1 MSAGSTGSAARL
13 AVAALG
19 ALGALAALVPLGACP
34 GRTQPT
40 IVQPG
45 EINAINERDQR
56 ARIRAEL
63 EDQILTSYER
73 DETPDVETSMIDPRV
88 GPAWIGVGPDDVLVG
103 PELVGLELVGPELG
117 GKRRVSSRWPLEVDS
132 RTWTEA
138 RSKRLEVHLA
148 QDGTAAWAFD
158 EISWRVHLCGR
169 TAAIPLRLTA
179 LFAREGD
186 RWVFV
191 FEHLSFGRVPAP
203 ARDGS
208 LRGAQMKSAVASP
221 DLVDE
226 LSGVLAQAQF
236 RAARSEAAMSTGP
249 EATILGIDVTDEWHS
264 VDVLASNLAGLSL
277 RAEDRRV
284 GTIGSPGTV
293 AYWVGNFIATL
304 PARPGIAAGKARVRG
319 TFIFERRRTVKA
331 DERERSCSDKP
342 EECRWVLVQ
351 GHVSQPID
359 DGPDA
364 AGERYDIVDL
374 TSLVFGTALVS
385 PKPLAITCDDG
396 SVKAP
401 AAPSRPRPAG
411 GSR

>member
-1 MSAGSTGSAARL
+1 
-13 AVAALG
+13 
-19 ALGALAALVPLGACP
+19 
-34 GRTQPT
+34 
-40 IVQPG
+40 VQQG
-45 EINAINERDQR
+45 ETNAINERDQR

-73 DETPDVETSMIDPRV
+73 DEPPDVETSMIDPRI
-88 GPAWIGVGPDDVLVG
+88 GPARIGVGPGDVLI
-103 PELVGLELVGPELG
+103 GPELG
-117 GKRRVSSRWPLEVDS
+117 GDQRVPSRWPLDVDAWT
-132 RTWTEA
+132 RTEA

-148 QDGTAAWAFD
+148 QDLSAAWAFD
-158 EISWRVHLCGR
+158 EISWRLHLCGR
-169 TAAIPLRLTA
+169 TTAIPLRLTA

-186 RWVFV
+186 RWVMV
-191 FEHLSFGRVPAP
+191 FEHLSFGRMPAP

-208 LRGAQMKSAVASP
+208 LRGAQIKSAVASP

-236 RAARSEAAMSTGP
+236 RAAKSAAAMSTGP
-249 EATILGIDVTDEWHS
+249 EATILGIDINDEWHS
-264 VDVLASNLAGLSL
+264 NDVLASSLSGLAL

-284 GTIGSPGTV
+284 GTIGTPGTV
-293 AYWVGNFIATL
+293 AYWVGNFVATL

-331 DERERSCSDKP
+331 SERERSCSDKP

-351 GHVSQPID
+351 GHVSQSID

-364 AGERYDIVDL
+364 SGQRYDVVDL
-374 TSLVFGTALVS
+374 TSLVFGTALIS
-385 PKPLAITCDDG
+385 PKPLEVTCDDG

-401 AAPSRPRPAG
+401 AAPSRPPPAG